1 METTP
6 ATQAFIFA
14 PADPIYHLAEGE
26 HLTACGRFIIYTSRQ
41 QRRRDDYRLS
51 AEKPVERFTALCSE
65 CSHLAYGTPR
75 LEVNPLVPRSRCG
88 QMIIFP

>member
-14 PADPIYHLAEGE
+14 PADPIYHLAKGE
-26 HLTACGRFIIYTSRQ
+26 YLTVCGRVIIYTPGQ

-51 AEKPVERFTALCSE
+51 AEKPAEQFTALCSQ
-65 CSHLAYGTPR
+65 CSHLAYGTPAIKQT
-75 LEVNPLVPRSRCG
+75 LVPLSRCG